1 MKRVI
6 ASSMIH
12 IVCLCTIEGNERYAE
27 FNINVDEPLTP
38 EILQYEIRP
47 KIIEELGTKD
57 FVILNWKRYEMRG

>member
-6 ASSMIH
+6 ASSMVH
-12 IVCLCTIEGNERYAE
+12 VVCRCKIDGHLRYRE

-47 KIIEELGTKD
+47 RLIEATGDKNVVVLS
-57 FVILNWKRYEMRG
+57 WQRYEM